1 MSRPGLTTE
10 HLLVKLLFCAPIDST
25 AENCRKPSPRKS
37 VKVSKST
44 SGIGRKFAGIFQ
56 IYSDLFS
63 SNQMFLASLII
74 QVFYLLIQACYCR
87 NIKHSL
93 SGGGKGMRGYDAL
106 DCTLISQ
113 GSAGHRLGRMS
124 ELCFL
129 SDKVARYLFEFHD
142 QDYKDLG
149 LPAKPSSASSGTIH
163 KLLKTPHVCI

>member
-1 MSRPGLTTE
+1 MSRPGLTKE

-25 AENCRKPSPRKS
+25 AENCRNPSPRKS

-56 IYSDLFS
+56 IYSDCFS
-63 SNQMFLASLII
+63 NNQMFLASHII

-113 GSAGHRLGRMS
+113 GYAGHRLGRMS
-124 ELCFL
+124 ELCFW

>member
-10 HLLVKLLFCAPIDST
+10 HLLVKLPFCAPIDST
-25 AENCRKPSPRKS
+25 AENCRKPSPRRS

-93 SGGGKGMRGYDAL
+93 SGGGKCMRGYDAL

-113 GSAGHRLGRMS
+113 GSAGPRLGRLS
-124 ELCFL
+124 ELGFL
-129 SDKVARYLFEFHD
+129 PDKVARYLFEFHD

-149 LPAKPSSASSGTIH
+149 LPAKPSAASSGTIH

>member
-1 MSRPGLTTE
+1 
-10 HLLVKLLFCAPIDST
+10 
-25 AENCRKPSPRKS
+25 
-37 VKVSKST
+37 
-44 SGIGRKFAGIFQ
+44 
-56 IYSDLFS
+56 
-63 SNQMFLASLII
+63 MFLASLII
-74 QVFYLLIQACYCR
+74 EVFYLLIQACYCR

-129 SDKVARYLFEFHD
+129 SDKVARFLFEFYAD
-142 QDYKDLG
+142 DYKRLR
-149 LPAKPSSASSGTIH
+149 LPVKPSSASSGTIH

>member
-1 MSRPGLTTE
+1 MSRPGLTTV

-56 IYSDLFS
+56 IYSDVFS
-63 SNQMFLASLII
+63 KNQMFLASLII